1 MSSTVQ
7 AFNKINN
14 GTGSDQATREL
25 DDFQPVHRALGS
37 EESKHELKARDV
49 KKTTSG
55 TRRSRK
61 LTMPLFSDLHQRL
74 PSLLHSTVTVYIH
87 LTVTRIEK
95 TDRTTL
101 RRVQNHNRSW
111 HFF

>member
-1 MSSTVQ
+1 MRT
-7 AFNKINN
+7 FNRYIERLEAKNPN
-14 GTGSDQATREL
+14 TN
-25 DDFQPVHRALGS
+25 
-37 EESKHELKARDV
+37 LKARDV
-49 KKTTSG
+49 KKITSG

-95 TDRTTL
+95 TDRYRTTL
-101 RRVQNHNRSW
+101 RRGQNHNRSW